1 MKVDYFTADTIDA
14 KSRDMVRDV
23 SDLADGR
30 GLELSSKRSALIV
43 LDMQRYFLDKNS
55 HAYIPSATSIV
66 PGLIKLTAEYS
77 RLGLPVVFTRHLND
91 DANAGMLSVWWQDLI
106 SRDNPNSQIISEFD
120 LSRAIL
126 IEKNQ
131 YDAFHGTN
139 LEEIL
144 REKRVTQ
151 VAICGVMTHLCC
163 ETTARSAFVRGFEVF
178 FTVDGTATYHE
189 EFHRATL
196 INLAHGFAVPVLVDD
211 ILTSVSKTD
220 AD

>member
-14 KSRDMVRDV
+14 RSRDMLRDARG
-23 SDLADGR
+23 LADGR

-43 LDMQRYFLDKNS
+43 LDMQRYFLNKNS

-66 PGLIKLTAEYS
+66 PGLIKLAAEYS
-77 RLGLPVVFTRHLND
+77 RLGLPVVFTRHMNT
-91 DANAGMLSVWWQDLI
+91 DADAGMLSVWWHDVIQ
-106 SRDNPNSQIISEFD
+106 RDAPDSEIVPDFD
-120 LSRAIL
+120 VSRAVV
-126 IEKNQ
+126 IEKTQ
-131 YDAFHGTN
+131 YDAFHATN
-139 LEEIL
+139 LEQIL
-144 REKRVTQ
+144 REKSVTQ
-151 VAICGVMTHLCC
+151 VMICGVMTHLCC

-178 FTVDGTATYHE
+178 FAVDGTATYHE

-211 ILTSVSKTD
+211 ILTSVSKID